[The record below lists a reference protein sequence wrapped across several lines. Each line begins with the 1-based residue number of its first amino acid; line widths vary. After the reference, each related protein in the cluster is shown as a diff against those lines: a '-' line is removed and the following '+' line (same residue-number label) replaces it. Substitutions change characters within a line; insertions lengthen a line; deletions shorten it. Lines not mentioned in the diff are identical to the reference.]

1 MNLQIDLNTN
11 LDECGNVIDGNV
23 VNENTMDDKDGKNL
37 EPYTGLEFDTQDDAY
52 SFYLRYAKCT
62 GFGISKKSSRRSK
75 LSGEF
80 IDAKFACTRYG
91 IKRESTAINQRPF
104 GVGTNKI
111 FAAMAR
117 KNGGY
122 ENIGYTEKD
131 IRNHLDKE
139 RRLALELSDAR
150 AMLNHFTQ
158 MQEEN
163 PNFFYAMDLDEE
175 QRLKNVFWVDATSR
189 EDYKIFGDVVS
200 FDTTYITNKYRMLF
214 APFIGVNNH
223 FQSILLGCA
232 LLADETTSTFVWLM
246 QTWLRAMG
254 GKHPIAILTNQDKAM
269 KAAISIVFPNSR
281 HRFCM
286 WHILRKI
293 PEKLSYVIKKDE
305 SFMRIFND
313 CVYNSWLE
321 EDFEKKWW
329 NMIGE
334 FELEGNEWLGSL
346 YEDRKFWVPTYMR
359 DTFFAGLSTT
369 QRSESIN
376 SFFDK
381 YVSKKTSLK
390 EFVEQ
395 YKVALQ
401 DRQEKEAYASFSTLH
416 KKPVLKSPSPFEK
429 QMSTI
434 YTHEVF
440 KKFQVE
446 VLGASAC
453 FSEQKLEV
461 GTIKT
466 FEVKDFEK
474 NVAFM
479 VNWERWS
486 KNAKSLDST
495 SSTSN
500 IPKGIQF
507 KKQRFDKLFYQ
518 ATKLSEEGSLSSGSF
533 NIAYCALQDA
543 LEKCIRV
550 NRSLKEHE
558 VELDGAYKVDKE
570 NIDGNLLDDISILD
584 PQISSTKGAPKRMK
598 KGIEKCKKRILNTKS
613 RKSQEHS
620 AIRDENVIDLCDTQD
635 CLQELENYA
644 SLKNFSGEYL
654 SDVGSKSTMFN
665 DGSTLSILLEVG
677 WTQKHGLGLFDGLLK
692 LVIKILF
699 RCWQLLIVFE
709 IAEADD
715 EESGQLLASAGILGG
730 ESEQKAEADHGNSTR
745 APEFLA
751 YAGDGQKVQDHED
764 LDESETAD
772 NFPLEP

>member
-23 VNENTMDDKDGKNL
+23 VNENTVDDKDGKNL

-91 IKRESTAINQRPF
+91 IKRESTAINQRPCLKVDCKALLHVKRNSCGKWYVQNF
-104 GVGTNKI
+104 IKEHNHELYPSHAHYFPCHRSIAFSNTHSINMLHAVGVGTNKI
-111 FAAMAR
+111 FAAIAR

-139 RRLALELSDAR
+139 RRLALELGDAR
-150 AMLNHFTQ
+150 AMLNHFMQ

-163 PNFFYAMDLDEE
+163 PNFFYAVDLDEE

-200 FDTTYITNKYRMLF
+200 FDTTYITNKYKMLF

-254 GKHPIAILTNQDKAM
+254 GKHPIAILTYQDKAM
-269 KAAISIVFPNSR
+269 KATISIVFPNSR

-395 YKVALQ
+395 YKVPLQ

-429 QMSTI
+429 QMSRI

-479 VNWERWS
+479 VNWEVRSQEINCLCRLFEYNGFLCRHVLCVLQSLGVFSIPPHYILKRWS

-518 ATKLSEEGSLSSGSF
+518 ATKLSEEGSLSSESF

-598 KGIEKCKKRILNTKS
+598 KGIEKCKKRILNTNS
-613 RKSQEHS
+613 RKVS
-620 AIRDENVIDLCDTQD
+620 
-635 CLQELENYA
+635 
-644 SLKNFSGEYL
+644 
-654 SDVGSKSTMFN
+654 
-665 DGSTLSILLEVG
+665 
-677 WTQKHGLGLFDGLLK
+677 
-692 LVIKILF
+692 
-699 RCWQLLIVFE
+699 
-709 IAEADD
+709 
-715 EESGQLLASAGILGG
+715 
-730 ESEQKAEADHGNSTR
+730 
-745 APEFLA
+745 
-751 YAGDGQKVQDHED
+751 
-764 LDESETAD
+764 
-772 NFPLEP
+772 

>member
-1 MNLQIDLNTN
+1 
-11 LDECGNVIDGNV
+11 
-23 VNENTMDDKDGKNL
+23 
-37 EPYTGLEFDTQDDAY
+37 
-52 SFYLRYAKCT
+52 
-62 GFGISKKSSRRSK
+62 
-75 LSGEF
+75 
-80 IDAKFACTRYG
+80 
-91 IKRESTAINQRPF
+91 
-104 GVGTNKI
+104 
-111 FAAMAR
+111 
-117 KNGGY
+117 
-122 ENIGYTEKD
+122 
-131 IRNHLDKE
+131 
-139 RRLALELSDAR
+139 
-150 AMLNHFTQ
+150 
-158 MQEEN
+158 
-163 PNFFYAMDLDEE
+163 
-175 QRLKNVFWVDATSR
+175 
-189 EDYKIFGDVVS
+189 
-200 FDTTYITNKYRMLF
+200 
-214 APFIGVNNH
+214 
-223 FQSILLGCA
+223 
-232 LLADETTSTFVWLM
+232 
-246 QTWLRAMG
+246 
-254 GKHPIAILTNQDKAM
+254 M

-369 QRSESIN
+369 QRSESID

-401 DRQEKEAYASFSTLH
+401 DRQENEAYASFSTLH
-416 KKPVLKSPSPFEK
+416 KKPVLKSPSPFAK
-429 QMSTI
+429 QMSRI

-479 VNWERWS
+479 VNWE
-486 KNAKSLDST
+486 NAKSLDST

-533 NIAYCALQDA
+533 NIAYCTLQDA

-598 KGIEKCKKRILNTKS
+598 KGIEKCKKRILNTNL
-613 RKSQEHS
+613 RKVLKNVGTKNSSQIMEHS
-620 AIRDENVIDLCDTQD
+620 VIRDENVIDLCDTQD
-635 CLQELENYA
+635 CLQELVGIYSNNKISEHF
-644 SLKNFSGEYL
+644 KIIKKL
-654 SDVGSKSTMFN
+654 SRQRQGFV
-665 DGSTLSILLEVG
+665 L
-677 WTQKHGLGLFDGLLK
+677 
-692 LVIKILF
+692 
-699 RCWQLLIVFE
+699 
-709 IAEADD
+709 
-715 EESGQLLASAGILGG
+715 
-730 ESEQKAEADHGNSTR
+730 
-745 APEFLA
+745 
-751 YAGDGQKVQDHED
+751 
-764 LDESETAD
+764 
-772 NFPLEP
+772 